1 MSFVEQI
8 KLTDCYRDY
17 CGIWSFWYCR
27 YLPNCSL
34 CCGVLALSLSF
45 YTIMWIIMWI
55 NLFRRSTILVCLFFH
70 ATIDW
75 YLGPF
80 CCKTSALAEFYMWPG
95 ACTLVSIYYEVATA
109 FCARNKIA
117 ALANFSA
124 LWYLPTFIIF
134 SFPNVLSAEGS
145 ELLAFIFI
153 ANNTSSSFSS
163 SSLCLSVTLIEPF

>member
-1 MSFVEQI
+1 MFEETEKQNLEEKPQTVLSHLSDFLFSHYI
-8 KLTDCYRDY
+8 KLN
-17 CGIWSFWYCR
+17 SH
-27 YLPNCSL
+27 
-34 CCGVLALSLSF
+34 V
-45 YTIMWIIMWI
+45 
-55 NLFRRSTILVCLFFH
+55 NLLRRSTIFVCLFFH
-70 ATIDW
+70 ATIDC

-163 SSLCLSVTLIEPF
+163 SSLCLSVTLIVPF